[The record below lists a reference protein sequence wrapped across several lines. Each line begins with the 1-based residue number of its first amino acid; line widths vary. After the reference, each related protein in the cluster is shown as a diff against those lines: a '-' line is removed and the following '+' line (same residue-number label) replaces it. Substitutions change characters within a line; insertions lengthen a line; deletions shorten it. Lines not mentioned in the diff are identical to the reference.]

1 MALVPVPDLP
11 KLVVMGH
18 MVEGRM
24 PRVVVK
30 VEEVVVDKMVGQ
42 EVDLVLVLDMV
53 KRVDMTHMVVVM
65 LRQVG
70 KGVAVGNMVV
80 LDKVPVLV
88 PVMVKLV
95 VMDRMVVDMLKLV
108 VKAAAVVV
116 GKVVPVAADLGMA
129 REVVLG
135 LPVVVVDT
143 HKTRTKVQFSCQHT
157 Y

>member
-1 MALVPVPDLP
+1 
-11 KLVVMGH
+11 
-18 MVEGRM
+18 
-24 PRVVVK
+24 
-30 VEEVVVDKMVGQ
+30 
-42 EVDLVLVLDMV
+42 
-53 KRVDMTHMVVVM
+53 MVVVM
-65 LRQVG
+65 LRQVAKG
-70 KGVAVGNMVV
+70 VAVGVAVGNMVV
-80 LDKVPVLV
+80 LDKVPV
-88 PVMVKLV
+88 MVELV

-143 HKTRTKVQFSCQHT
+143 HKSRMEFQFSCQRT

>member
-1 MALVPVPDLP
+1 
-11 KLVVMGH
+11 

-70 KGVAVGNMVV
+70 KGVAAGVAVGNMVV